1 MKQIY
6 MYLWYQITNTCTV
19 WQNLLQVNSILTNA
33 WPVQVNPLKVFFLTG
48 MRPMRGSLDV
58 QNKAK
63 IGRVTK
69 GHWDILNKRMGLI
82 YPLSNCA
89 KSFNLFISTIAI
101 LYLNFRNLSFRN
113 PPTAGCNL
121 EIKFKLV
128 LLIFVIL
135 IIFYLITCIYFW
147 HFMFYGK
154 CP

>member
-1 MKQIY
+1 

-19 WQNLLQVNSILTNA
+19 WQNLLKVSSILTNA
-33 WPVQVNPLKVFFLTG
+33 WPVQVNPLKVFSLTG

-58 QNKAK
+58 QSKAK

-101 LYLNFRNLSFRN
+101 L
-113 PPTAGCNL
+113 
-121 EIKFKLV
+121 
-128 LLIFVIL
+128 
-135 IIFYLITCIYFW
+135 
-147 HFMFYGK
+147 
-154 CP
+154 